1 MSDKKKTVVL
11 LRGGIDSSIALAN
24 AVDERGKD
32 NVVALNLF
40 YGQVHKK
47 EQAAA
52 KDIADYYGVEYKEL
66 DISQVMTFS
75 KSSLLEGNV
84 VGNESEYS
92 DKKAEVPFRNGL
104 MTAVAASL
112 ALSIGAES
120 IQFAVHAGESAGNVY
135 ADKRESFFRT
145 MASAIS
151 EGTDGELK
159 LELPFADMSKKQ
171 VMMLGLKLG
180 VPFEKT
186 WSCYESE
193 DKPCGYC
200 VGCKGRIAAFELI
213 DEEDPLL
220 K

>member
-11 LRGGIDSSIALAN
+11 LRGGIDSAIALAN

-40 YGQVHKK
+40 YGQLHKK
-47 EQAAA
+47 EKKAAESLA
-52 KDIADYYGVEYKEL
+52 EHYGVECLEL
-66 DISQVMTFS
+66 DISKVMSFS
-75 KSSLLEGNV
+75 RSSCLEGNIV
-84 VGNESEYS
+84 KDEDAYSEKS
-92 DKKAEVPFRNGL
+92 AEVPFRNGL
-104 MTAVAASL
+104 MISVAASL
-112 ALSIGAES
+112 ALSIGAGYL
-120 IQFAVHAGESAGNVY
+120 QFAVHAGESAGGIY
-135 ADKRESFFRT
+135 ADKRESFFRI
-145 MASAIS
+145 MASAIN
-151 EGTDGELK
+151 EGTDGDLK
-159 LELPFADMSKKQ
+159 LELPFSDMSKNQ

-200 VGCKGRIAAFELI
+200 VGCRGRAAAFKLI
-213 DEEDPLL
+213 GEEDPLL